1 MATGHRDLSRRLGIL
16 IGGSGLLGGT
26 LMHYFKTKA
35 GDEFDLLVPN
45 SKRLSLR
52 EPDDVRRYFRKNR
65 PDFIVNCA
73 IAAIDSDPKLAYEVN
88 YLGAVNLARVALAF
102 GIPYIHLSSAAVLP
116 NGENLS
122 EDDSLPLAA
131 DLGNYAKS
139 KLMAELTL
147 QHMHRKQGLDYTCI
161 RLGVVY
167 GEHDHKIQGFSRL
180 LYSVADQA
188 MPVLLSKR
196 GVMHSYS
203 NAGKLPFFVHHLL
216 DNRAEFSG
224 QTYHF
229 VDPEPV
235 ELVSLVLTLKSYL
248 ELKTPREI
256 FLPYRLARTSRG
268 MLRHVLRFLRRIGVN
283 ASEPAELIFLENFYQ
298 TQTLSA
304 AKLGS
309 SSFVDPAPA
318 ATVYTSIPE
327 LIQYYLTRW
336 EHLNLISSYN
346 KEFFDLNHR
355 ADAFVRMPGLL
366 LEEINQ
372 ESGRPIEDLGDF

>member
-1 MATGHRDLSRRLGIL
+1 MAIGQRDSSRRLGIL
-16 IGGSGLLGGT
+16 IGGSGLIGDT
-26 LMHYFKTKA
+26 LMHYFKTKVA
-35 GDEFDLLVPN
+35 DEFDLLVPN

-52 EPDDVRRYFRKNR
+52 EIDDVRRYFRKNR
-65 PDFIVNCA
+65 PDFIINCA

-88 YLGAVNLARVALAF
+88 YLGAVNLARAALTF
-102 GIPYIHLSSAAVLP
+102 GIPYIHFSSAAVLP
-116 NGENLS
+116 DGEQLG
-122 EDDSLPLAA
+122 EDDCLPLDA

-147 QHMHRKQGLDYTCI
+147 RHMHQKQGLDYTCI

-180 LYSVADQA
+180 LYSVADRA
-188 MPVLLSKR
+188 MPVLLTKR

-203 NAGKLPFFVHHLL
+203 NAGKLPLFVHHLL
-216 DNRAEFSG
+216 ENRAEFSG

-229 VDPEPV
+229 VDSEPV
-235 ELVSLVLTLKSYL
+235 ELVNLILTLKSFL

-256 FLPYRLARTSRG
+256 FLPCRLAKTSRG
-268 MLRHVLRFLRRIGVN
+268 MLRKVLRLLRRIGIK
-283 ASEPAELIFLENFYQ
+283 AREPAELIFLENFYKS
-298 TQTLSA
+298 QTLSA
-304 AKLGS
+304 AKLVA

-318 ATVYTSIPE
+318 ATVYTSIPD

-346 KEFFDLNHR
+346 KEFFDPNHR

-372 ESGRPIEDLGDF
+372 ESGRSLDGL